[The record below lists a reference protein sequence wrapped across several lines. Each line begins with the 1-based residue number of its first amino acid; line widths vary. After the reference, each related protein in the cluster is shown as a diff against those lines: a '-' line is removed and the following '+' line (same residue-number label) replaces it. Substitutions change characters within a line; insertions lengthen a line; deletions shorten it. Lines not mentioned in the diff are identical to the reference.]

1 MSMTLERLAVWAVSL
16 VACLG
21 FAAVYGGV
29 SRPVSPA
36 GLLALG
42 ALAALPIAVVFGRF
56 LLSFR
61 PVERGW
67 R

>member
-1 MSMTLERLAVWAVSL
+1 MSLERFLVWAAA
-16 VACLG
+16 VACCVGSAL
-21 FAAVYGGV
+21 VYGGV
-29 SRPVSPA
+29 ARPDTAVA
-36 GLLALG
+36 LLALG
-42 ALAALPIAVVFGRF
+42 ALAALPLAVVFGRF

>member
-1 MSMTLERLAVWAVSL
+1 MSLERTLVWAAA
-16 VACLG
+16 VACCVGSVL
-21 FAAVYGGV
+21 VYGGV
-29 SRPVSPA
+29 ARPDSTVA
-36 GLLALG
+36 LLALG
-42 ALAALPIAVVFGRF
+42 ALAALPLAVVFGRF

>member
-1 MSMTLERLAVWAVSL
+1 MSLERTLVWVAA
-16 VACLG
+16 VACCVGSVL
-21 FAAVYGGV
+21 VYGGV
-29 SRPVSPA
+29 GRPDSAA

-42 ALAALPIAVVFGRF
+42 AVAALPLAVVFGRF